1 MTESSVN
8 AWKAVTEGSVNTETA
23 VTEGSVKTGK
33 VVTEGSVK
41 KDKGLMW
48 RSELRLTAPAT
59 LISPENGGEEGAKF

>member
-1 MTESSVN
+1 M
-8 AWKAVTEGSVNTETA
+8 NTETA
-23 VTEGSVKTGK
+23 VTEGSVKTEK

-59 LISPENGGEEGAKF
+59 LTSPENGGEEGAKF